1 MLRKRN
7 CWLRQVI
14 AVHMKAR
21 IYGPKLGRFLSA
33 DRIIQDPY
41 STQSLNRYSY
51 VFNNPLNATDP
62 TGEEAVTAGII
73 IVAIA
78 ASLFAVS
85 EYLNEPIFAQI
96 GGIVGAVGCGYF
108 AAPLGIACAGFVSFG
123 SAHAQG
129 ATYEQSL
136 KAGAISAASAA
147 AFYGLGEAFSGTG
160 GGFFQAGGVGHT
172 LAHGVV
178 SGIFAEL
185 QGGSFAHSFI
195 SAIITKGISHHVT
208 GRIGAN
214 ADQPNSFKFR
224 LARTS
229 IAILAGGTTS
239 ELTGGKFVN
248 GALTAAIAHS
258 FNCELHLD
266 KCLQEVEG
274 GIPQDAFRE
283 QTICKARCHGYDVS
297 QHRPMTPQQA
307 KLLNSL
313 ALLVVT
319 APLSGGLSVLITT
332 GKVIQLSIQGQ
343 LVVRATVVSGQAERF
358 RRPELRSC

>member
-1 MLRKRN
+1 
-7 CWLRQVI
+7 
-14 AVHMKAR
+14 MKAR
-21 IYGPKLGRFLSA
+21 IYDPKLGRFLSA
-33 DRIIQDPY
+33 DRLIQDPY

-62 TGEEAVTAGII
+62 TGEVVFTLS
-73 IVAIA
+73 IVAISFIVA
-78 ASLFAVS
+78 GHVF
-85 EYLNEPIFAQI
+85 NEPVLAQI
-96 GGIVGAVGCGYF
+96 GGFLGAIACGIAGGPG
-108 AAPLGIACAGFVSFG
+108 AAACAGRFAVYS
-123 SAHAQG
+123 SLAQG